1 MAIFNALSRM
11 EILRDV
17 HTLILDGLSVTSE
30 LVREIIC
37 EESFNVR
44 VLSIREVQN
53 LNERKLQQA
62 LRYSIRPSRAANTPK
77 LEALYI
83 FGPRDA
89 PSSPRMKRHLAPGS
103 STIASPQTLASH
115 GGVMSSRGA
124 QIGAQWNEMS
134 ENALAHDLEKSGD
147 KWYEKSGILFAK
159 PISSEWAD
167 TVLSCQGIVSF
178 DAILCNGPRHHSRE
192 ASANGHNEGSPIPP
206 YRRALAYLPPRLAT
220 YSTGGCCKCGS
231 APEGFSLYGKSS
243 LEALPLLAPPPLH
256 NSSAKSAKVPTI
268 RGSEIKKLLVRCV
281 DCIRARYCEGC
292 HKWWC
297 EDCYEIPEVA
307 VTPVESLQP
316 WEAVGSNLGGQP
328 EKNVKPR
335 VRRSCFECGLTGA
348 QKAAEEQERCTDLV
362 METFERTSLVIT
374 TPAYYFFISV
384 ITEYYV
390 FQDIVCVACI

>member
-1 MAIFNALSRM
+1 MDENVTEDDFYGGPLMAIFNALSRM

-220 YSTGGCCKCGS
+220 YSTGGCC
-231 APEGFSLYGKSS
+231 
-243 LEALPLLAPPPLH
+243 
-256 NSSAKSAKVPTI
+256 
-268 RGSEIKKLLVRCV
+268 SEIKKLLV
-281 DCIRARYCEGC
+281 RYCEGC

-328 EKNVKPR
+328 EKNVK
-335 VRRSCFECGLTGA
+335 VHMGLCVENCLVAEMMSGA
-348 QKAAEEQERCTDLV
+348 GSNG
-362 METFERTSLVIT
+362 MWG
-374 TPAYYFFISV
+374 
-384 ITEYYV
+384 
-390 FQDIVCVACI
+390 